1 MLIAMNPESLP
12 SCAEVYGTIGNA
24 LVTLDRLEPQARD
37 RVALIDRRPRK
48 VYQVPLVHALVLL
61 ASFCILWSAYDVDR
75 TEVVVKDMC
84 RGHVVQ

>member
-1 MLIAMNPESLP
+1 MLIAMNPETLP

-24 LVTLDRLEPQARD
+24 LVTLDHYEPEARD

-61 ASFCILWSAYDVDR
+61 ANLRTLGGAYNVHWAEIAVEDV
-75 TEVVVKDMC
+75 
-84 RGHVVQ
+84 GGG

>member
-61 ASFCILWSAYDVDR
+61 ANLRTLGGAYNVHRAEIAVEDV
-75 TEVVVKDMC
+75 
-84 RGHVVQ
+84 GGG